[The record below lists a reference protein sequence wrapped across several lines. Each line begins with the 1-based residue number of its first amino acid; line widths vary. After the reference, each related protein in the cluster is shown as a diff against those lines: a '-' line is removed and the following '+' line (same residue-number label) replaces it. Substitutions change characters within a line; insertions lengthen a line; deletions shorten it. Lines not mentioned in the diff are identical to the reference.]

1 MLNIK
6 TDLGKEQES
15 EMDYE
20 ISENVSSGLLGLLLY
35 FEMELS
41 TLLFLITEE
50 KMICQKA
57 VSRSG
62 FRLVP
67 KRQFFSKSWAANS
80 VDNIHTETILWV
92 KPELQCECA
101 CCSISDNLLLYL
113 SVLSGITKQRRCQW
127 KRITIKSANEIYNF
141 RNEWMSSFAS
151 KAKLTGNVM
160 PTTAKSN
167 VQESCSGL
175 ILAVKCLSKLTGPLT
190 TL

>member
-1 MLNIK
+1 M
-6 TDLGKEQES
+6 
-15 EMDYE
+15 
-20 ISENVSSGLLGLLLY
+20 
-35 FEMELS
+35 
-41 TLLFLITEE
+41 LFLITEE

-57 VSRSG
+57 VSRPG

-67 KRQFFSKSWAANS
+67 EIQFFSKSWATNFG
-80 VDNIHTETILWV
+80 NKIHTENFLWI
-92 KPELQCECA
+92 KPDLLCV
-101 CCSISDNLLLYL
+101 CCSIPDNLLLYL
-113 SVLSGITKQRRCQW
+113 FVLSGITKQKRCQW
-127 KRITIKSANEIYNF
+127 KRITIKSTNEIYNF

-175 ILAVKCLSKLTGPLT
+175 ILAVKCLSKLTAPLT